1 MRVALEER
9 EETDTEIDWQ
19 SLRTLF
25 TDVSDAWEAVKKQ
38 GPLYVTQ
45 TVEIVYPPGASP
57 QANSSTRSSR
67 EPPGRPSQEGSSGY
81 SQLDKAA
88 VLAKLFES
96 GMISPSLQAETL
108 NIAGPSGLARS
119 GSSLARS
126 HTGTSIV
133 SQEGKG
139 ILVLF
144 KGSSKAPTTIK
155 QEHVIEPS
163 NTAESSI
170 DTAIADVVESKTDD
184 EAADNAAADNAAAGE
199 APIADGLELKTK
211 NEAVDNA
218 DEAADNADEAAEIA
232 DTAADSASEAADNA
246 AQGHG
251 PTDLV
256 DQYGTALAIN
266 EVHSIVSADK
276 DEGSLNSVGSREDQE

>member
-1 MRVALEER
+1 MNSTDDQSRTKYSPRKKMDLSIQSMRVALEER

-96 GMISPSLQAETL
+96 GMISPRSPVSHSERQVELIKITL
-108 NIAGPSGLARS
+108 TLPAASKPRLSTLLGRPVWLDLAHLLPEAIQVLR
-119 GSSLARS
+119 SSLR
-126 HTGTSIV
+126 
-133 SQEGKG
+133 
-139 ILVLF
+139 
-144 KGSSKAPTTIK
+144 
-155 QEHVIEPS
+155 
-163 NTAESSI
+163 
-170 DTAIADVVESKTDD
+170 
-184 EAADNAAADNAAAGE
+184 
-199 APIADGLELKTK
+199 
-211 NEAVDNA
+211 
-218 DEAADNADEAAEIA
+218 
-232 DTAADSASEAADNA
+232 
-246 AQGHG
+246 
-251 PTDLV
+251 
-256 DQYGTALAIN
+256 
-266 EVHSIVSADK
+266 
-276 DEGSLNSVGSREDQE
+276 RERAF